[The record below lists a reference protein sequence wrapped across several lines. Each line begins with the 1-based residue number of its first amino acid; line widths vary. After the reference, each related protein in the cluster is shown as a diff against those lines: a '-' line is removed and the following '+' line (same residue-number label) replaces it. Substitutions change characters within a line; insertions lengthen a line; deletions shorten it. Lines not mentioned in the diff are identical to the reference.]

1 MHLEKQV
8 CINLCLKRSK
18 YRPCPSEI
26 KIFDY
31 LIFSSEA
38 VCTRGSKGRLWDPTV
53 VSEGDNRVQNFR
65 LWFGS
70 SRKSLEKVLNLR
82 FSFLISLAQQIY
94 LYKMEIG
101 MEERE
106 RVREGC

>member
-1 MHLEKQV
+1 MSRLQ
-8 CINLCLKRSK
+8 
-18 YRPCPSEI
+18 I
-26 KIFDY
+26 KICTNQT
-31 LIFSSEA
+31 FSSEA
-38 VCTRGSKGRLWDPTV
+38 DWTRGSKGRLWGPTA
-53 VSEGDNRVQNFR
+53 VSEGDIRVQNFR

-82 FSFLISLAQQIY
+82 FSFFITLAQQIY

-106 RVREGC
+106 RERVREGC